1 MLNDGLESP
10 GFCGA
15 YGVDDSEGA
24 VTQEM
29 TPVRQTVAEVVADL
43 RAARRAKRKL
53 QLAQII
59 DLKRLEPIEPAPA
72 TMARLDESGT
82 RSA

>member
-1 MLNDGLESP
+1 MLDGGIERT

-15 YGVDDSEGA
+15 YGVGDDEGA

-29 TPVRQTVAEVVADL
+29 TPVRQTVAEVVDDL
-43 RAARRAKRKL
+43 KEARRRRRKL

-59 DLKRLEPIEPAPA
+59 DLKRLEPIEPAGA
-72 TMARLDESGT
+72 TMARLG
-82 RSA
+82 

>member
-1 MLNDGLESP
+1 MLDGGIESS

-15 YGVDDSEGA
+15 YGVGDGEGT

-43 RAARRAKRKL
+43 KEARRRRRKL

-59 DLKRLEPIEPAPA
+59 DLKRLEPIEPAGA
-72 TMARLDESGT
+72 TMARLD
-82 RSA
+82 

>member
-1 MLNDGLESP
+1 MLNDRAESP

-24 VTQEM
+24 LTQEM

>member
-1 MLNDGLESP
+1 MLDGGIETN

-15 YGVDDSEGA
+15 YGVGDGDGT

-43 RAARRAKRKL
+43 KEARRRRREL
-53 QLAQII
+53 QLVQII
-59 DLKRLEPIEPAPA
+59 DLRRLEPIEPAGV
-72 TMARLDESGT
+72 TMARLD
-82 RSA
+82 

>member
-1 MLNDGLESP
+1 MLDGGFETT

-15 YGVDDSEGA
+15 YGVGDDEGA

-29 TPVRQTVAEVVADL
+29 TPVRHTVAEVVDDL
-43 RAARRAKRKL
+43 KEARRRRRKL

-59 DLKRLEPIEPAPA
+59 DLERLEPIEPAGA
-72 TMARLDESGT
+72 TMARLG
-82 RSA
+82 

>member
-1 MLNDGLESP
+1 MLSDGNEGS

-15 YGVDDSEGA
+15 YGVDDNEGA
-24 VTQEM
+24 VTQQM

-43 RAARRAKRKL
+43 REARRGKRKL

-59 DLKRLEPIEPAPA
+59 DLERLEPIEPAPA
-72 TMARLDESGT
+72 TMARLG
-82 RSA
+82 

>member
-1 MLNDGLESP
+1 M
-10 GFCGA
+10 
-15 YGVDDSEGA
+15 

-59 DLKRLEPIEPAPA
+59 DLERLEPIEPAPA
-72 TMARLDESGT
+72 TMARLG
-82 RSA
+82 

>member
-1 MLNDGLESP
+1 MLSDGNEGS

-15 YGVDDSEGA
+15 YGVDDSDGM

-59 DLKRLEPIEPAPA
+59 DLERLEPIEPAPA
-72 TMARLDESGT
+72 TMARLG
-82 RSA
+82 

>member
-1 MLNDGLESP
+1 MLSGGNEGS

-15 YGVDDSEGA
+15 YGVDDNEGA
-24 VTQEM
+24 VTQQM

-43 RAARRAKRKL
+43 REARRGKRKL

-59 DLKRLEPIEPAPA
+59 DLERLEPIEPAPA
-72 TMARLDESGT
+72 TMARLG
-82 RSA
+82 

>member
-1 MLNDGLESP
+1 MLDGGIERT

-15 YGVDDSEGA
+15 YGVGDDEGA

-29 TPVRQTVAEVVADL
+29 TPVRHTVAEVVDDL
-43 RAARRAKRKL
+43 KEARRRRRKL

-59 DLKRLEPIEPAPA
+59 DLKRLEPIEPVGV
-72 TMARLDESGT
+72 TMARLD
-82 RSA
+82 

>member
-1 MLNDGLESP
+1 MLSDGPEGS

-24 VTQEM
+24 VTQQM

-43 RAARRAKRKL
+43 REARRGKRKL

-59 DLKRLEPIEPAPA
+59 DLERLEPIEPAPA
-72 TMARLDESGT
+72 TMARLG
-82 RSA
+82 

>member
-1 MLNDGLESP
+1 MLNEGMDSP

-15 YGVDDSEGA
+15 YGVDDNEGA
-24 VTQEM
+24 VTQQM

-43 RAARRAKRKL
+43 REARRGKRKL

-59 DLKRLEPIEPAPA
+59 DLERLEPIEPAPA
-72 TMARLDESGT
+72 TMARLG
-82 RSA
+82 

>member
-1 MLNDGLESP
+1 MLSDGNEGS

-15 YGVDDSEGA
+15 YGVDDNEGT
-24 VTQEM
+24 VTQQM

-43 RAARRAKRKL
+43 REARRGKRKL

-59 DLKRLEPIEPAPA
+59 DLERLEPIEPAPA
-72 TMARLDESGT
+72 TMARLG
-82 RSA
+82 

>member
-1 MLNDGLESP
+1 MLDGGIERT

-15 YGVDDSEGA
+15 YGVGDDEGA

-29 TPVRQTVAEVVADL
+29 TPVRHTVAEVVDDL
-43 RAARRAKRKL
+43 KEARRRQRKL

-59 DLKRLEPIEPAPA
+59 DLKRLEPIEPAGA
-72 TMARLDESGT
+72 TMARLG
-82 RSA
+82 